1 MKKVVLLLTVT
12 GLVASASAALL
23 YDNGPLITHPGA
35 GFGGKDASVLMSV
48 TLLENI
54 YGYGAQLSAGNR
66 VADDFVVPAGGW
78 QIDSFKFF
86 TYQTGSGTTSTI
98 NNVNVR
104 IWNQQ
109 PNAGNVGIV
118 WGDTTTNL
126 LASTTFS
133 NIYRSIETNFLD
145 ANRPIMEVVANTP
158 ALNLAPGTYW
168 VDFQF
173 GGTLASGPWAPPVS
187 YPNITHPA
195 GANGMQYTSTGWAFV
210 QDSGNFTPDAFPF
223 QVNGIPEPASI
234 LLLGLGLLLRR
245 R

>member
-1 MKKVVLLLTVT
+1 MKKIVLVLAVT

-23 YDNGPLITHPGA
+23 YDNGPLITHPGQ
-35 GFGGKDASVLMSV
+35 GYNGKDASALMTALS
-48 TLLENI
+48 ENI
-54 YGYGAQLSAGNR
+54 YGYGAQKSAGNR

-86 TYQTGSGTTSTI
+86 TYQTGSGTASTI
-98 NNVNVR
+98 NEVNVR
-104 IWNQQ
+104 IWSQQ
-109 PNAGNVGIV
+109 PNAGGAGIV
-118 WGDTTTNL
+118 WGDTTTNR

-133 NIYRSIETNFLD
+133 NIYRCRDIGLTEST
-145 ANRPIMEVVANTP
+145 RPIMEVVANTP
-158 ALNLAPGTYW
+158 NLNLPAGTYW

-173 GGTLASGPWAPPVS
+173 GGTLTSGPWAPPVS
-187 YPNITHPA
+187 YVNVTHPA

-210 QDSGNFTPDAFPF
+210 QDSGSFTPDAFPF
-223 QVNGIPEPASI
+223 QVNGIPEPASL